1 MKKIR
6 NSVQSKTTARRRYDA
21 TPTEDGASGPP
32 QATNAKST
40 TKDDSLPRP
49 RSLEIEE
56 KRQPR
61 AVSPAATAGVL
72 EDLRGALGRV
82 TAVNHPRT
90 FKFLRSG
97 NRKLARKLIEEACEV
112 TVEAV
117 KRNKPG
123 IVLESA
129 DLLYHLVLLW
139 FRSGVEPLQIWQE
152 MQRRADTLGIAEKLP
167 KCPLVESLPTNLRH

>member
-6 NSVQSKTTARRRYDA
+6 NPVRAKITLRQPPDGTSGTPQSTPPKSVAKHDQISRQGVLESDAKRQTAAISTTA
-21 TPTEDGASGPP
+21 
-32 QATNAKST
+32 
-40 TKDDSLPRP
+40 
-49 RSLEIEE
+49 
-56 KRQPR
+56 
-61 AVSPAATAGVL
+61 TAEVL
-72 EDLRGALGRV
+72 EDLRGALHRV
-82 TAVNHPRT
+82 TAGNHPRT

-117 KRNKPG
+117 KRNKAG

-139 FRSGVEPLQIWQE
+139 SRSGVEPQQVWQE
-152 MQRRADTLGIAEKLP
+152 MQRRADMLGIAEKLP
-167 KCPLVESLPTNLRH
+167 KCADDRIPSATLHH